1 MKTKKIFFTLF
12 IILIIII
19 NTYCYAI
26 DVNAINADTDGI
38 SIYSESVILIDSN
51 TGTTLYEKN
60 SNQKM
65 YPASTTKILTAI
77 LSIEN
82 GNLDDKTTVQYD
94 AISGIPSGYSSAYLT
109 EGEIISVRELLEV
122 FLIHSANEAGNVLA
136 EYISGSIDEF
146 VNLMNQKA
154 AELGCTN
161 THFVNTN
168 GIHNENHYTTA
179 YDLALIARYC
189 MKNDTFRQI
198 VSMKSCTIP
207 ATNKSDQR
215 EYKNT
220 NNLIDTSS
228 EYYIEDCIG
237 VKTGFTSQAQ
247 NCLVSAF
254 NKNGF
259 EVIAVVLGA
268 PKLES
273 GESARNIDSTTL
285 YNYAY
290 SNYTIKNIAN
300 KNDIIYNIDVK
311 NGNRDTKNLDLI
323 LEDNIPALVSTNNE
337 NITYTI
343 KLNDSIVAP
352 ISANSVI
359 GTITYTSQGVEY
371 TENLLASHDV
381 VERDYKFIFIGISV
395 ILILILFMIL
405 IKILNKN
412 KKHIRRH

>member
-26 DVNAINADTDGI
+26 DVNAINTNTDGI

-51 TGTTLYEKN
+51 TGTTLYEKK

-77 LSIEN
+77 LAIEN

-94 AISGIPSGYSSAYLT
+94 AISGIPAGYSSAYLT

-154 AELGCTN
+154 TELGCMN

-179 YDLALIARYC
+179 HDLALIARYC

-207 ATNKSDQR
+207 ATNKSDQ
-215 EYKNT
+215 
-220 NNLIDTSS
+220 
-228 EYYIEDCIG
+228 
-237 VKTGFTSQAQ
+237 A
-247 NCLVSAF
+247 
-254 NKNGF
+254 
-259 EVIAVVLGA
+259 
-268 PKLES
+268 
-273 GESARNIDSTTL
+273 L
-285 YNYAY
+285 Y
-290 SNYTIKNIAN
+290 
-300 KNDIIYNIDVK
+300 
-311 NGNRDTKNLDLI
+311 
-323 LEDNIPALVSTNNE
+323 
-337 NITYTI
+337 
-343 KLNDSIVAP
+343 
-352 ISANSVI
+352 
-359 GTITYTSQGVEY
+359 
-371 TENLLASHDV
+371 H
-381 VERDYKFIFIGISV
+381 
-395 ILILILFMIL
+395 
-405 IKILNKN
+405 
-412 KKHIRRH
+412 HC